1 LTLNHAANLAMLLYL
16 KRDYAAADAELS
28 RVLALDPEFD
38 PALAV
43 RGRVLLALG
52 KADAAIEQFKRQKRP
67 VPGGDGD
74 LGRAYA
80 RAGRMEDA
88 RAEIARLDERA
99 AQGYGVGYD
108 LAGIYA
114 AMGDKSRAC
123 DELRRALVDHSQL
136 VGFLPYD
143 PAMDPLRSQACY
155 EEVVQRL
162 RVPPN

>member
-1 LTLNHAANLAMLLYL
+1 MLLYL
-16 KRDYAAADAELS
+16 KRDYAAAEAEIN

-38 PALAV
+38 QALAV
-43 RGRVLLALG
+43 RGRVLLAQG

-80 RAGRMEDA
+80 SAGRIEDA
-88 RAEIARLDERA
+88 RAEIARLGERA
-99 AQGYGVGYD
+99 ARGYGVGYD

-114 AMGDKSRAC
+114 AMGDTNEAC
-123 DELRRALVDHSQL
+123 DALRRALTDHSQL

-143 PAMDPLRSQACY
+143 PAMDPLRSQGCY